1 MRTLFR
7 TFTSCLIIV
16 WLTIINC
23 FAQAPVSIFDPSG
36 GAPTCTNI
44 PTTYSLVTTSS
55 STNLQGCN
63 TEWTII
69 GGRDAVSGQ
78 TTVRG
83 VNNITVIWNDVPTTV
98 SNGVYSSSLKAITSQ
113 CSNSAI
119 NYTTPLNV
127 VTRSLAQ
134 SVVGPISLNG
144 TVFNGQVPFGDNA
157 QLTLTVPQVRL
168 PYPSSVSNVDYAGA
182 YEWTLPNG

>member
-1 MRTLFR
+1 MDP
-7 TFTSCLIIV
+7 FTG
-16 WLTIINC
+16 T
-23 FAQAPVSIFDPSG
+23 
-36 GAPTCTNI
+36 PTCTNI
-44 PTTYSLVTTSS
+44 PITYSLVTTSF
-55 STNLQGCN
+55 STNLQGFD
-63 TEWTII
+63 TEWTIV

-83 VNNITVIWNDVPTTV
+83 VNNITVIWNDVPTTI
-98 SNGVYSSSLKAITSQ
+98 SNGVYSSNLRVVATQ
-113 CSNSAI
+113 CSNGGVNGTGSI
-119 NYTTPLNV
+119 NIIA
-127 VTRSLAQ
+127 RSLAQ

-182 YEWTLPNG
+182 YEWTLPNGWTASGIS